1 MPFNVRCHNAAVFSF
16 IDASVLH
23 SYLYIQCTRVLTG
36 HAVALASGFA
46 FALAD
51 KVAVSAVPPVSLSKL
66 HACLY
71 QCKQLELDSNAG
83 ELLWWVNDLAQLL
96 SHTDFLLHQSQAVRR
111 MTAHCHVYIMLSTI
125 NNVPYSCSSLVDV
138 LQSLVDQLALLCDSS
153 SSAYE
158 ERLEMFKTIGHGRLF
173 IRMHP
178 RVQQFGAIVHNLFVA
193 LYDVVSHNIGLI
205 SGVWQF
211 LSPILNNLESPE
223 KTMDFIF
230 AHLIPPLKKK
240 EPLWYTVSKELV
252 HNASPSLQAT
262 MDMLLQGYVCKPVH
276 RNSDSV
282 SMETTVCLLH
292 EVIRLCPMATSLA
305 FSQLA
310 QMIESQNA
318 HERLLAV
325 ESLCYLAS
333 RKSLSMAP
341 GGRYMCQLYL
351 KRCTDG
357 SPRIREACLKL
368 SSSVLRCPE
377 FAGDVLEALTQIQA
391 GCGTTVRHIVIK
403 SVTEAALKDSSI
415 ITDKLIALLTANTHY
430 ASFQVRQEAI
440 SCLGKLYRS
449 IAMDRVC
456 PQKLIYKI
464 ANVILEAYHTKNTS
478 DRMTVEQTYAQHLV
492 PLLLSAS
499 YRMELLYALY
509 CNLEGKALR
518 SFVRLHENMQ
528 EAQLKLRSV
537 LDQVWRA
544 HASTPRRSNR
554 GTQLVDELRKDTVAC
569 ENLLNALSH
578 QKSSDIACSRD
589 AILKSLRDRRSKA
602 LAEVEKLF
610 WTATSAALSE
620 DEVEQL
626 LALVSEQRPALYFS
640 YTTKELQLFKVLSR
654 AFPSSCG
661 KLKHLSAS
669 TGGLG
674 QSDIDSEDAQ
684 ISL

>member
-66 HACLY
+66 HRKCVASLKMNFPPYVQPFDSTSNTEFIEAQLRACLY

-262 MDMLLQGYVCKPVH
+262 MDM
-276 RNSDSV
+276 
-282 SMETTVCLLH
+282 
-292 EVIRLCPMATSLA
+292 
-305 FSQLA
+305 
-310 QMIESQNA
+310 SQNA

>member
-1 MPFNVRCHNAAVFSF
+1 MNFPPYVQPFDSASDTEF
-16 IDASVLH
+16 IEAQL
-23 SYLYIQCTRVLTG
+23 R
-36 HAVALASGFA
+36 
-46 FALAD
+46 
-51 KVAVSAVPPVSLSKL
+51 
-66 HACLY
+66 ACLY

-83 ELLWWVNDLAQLL
+83 ELLQWVNDLAQLL
-96 SHTDFLLHQSQAVRR
+96 SHTDFLLHQSQAVRL
-111 MTAHCHVYIMLSTI
+111 MTAHCHVYIMLSTV
-125 NNVPYSCSSLVDV
+125 NNVPYSCNSLVDV

-178 RVQQFGAIVHNLFVA
+178 RVQQFGTVVHSLFVA
-193 LYDVVSHNIGLI
+193 LYDVVSQNIGLI

-211 LSPILNNLESPE
+211 LSPILNSLESPE

-240 EPLWYTVSKELV
+240 EPLCYTVSKELV
-252 HNASPSLQAT
+252 HNASLSLQAT
-262 MDMLLQGYVCKPVH
+262 MDM
-276 RNSDSV
+276 
-282 SMETTVCLLH
+282 
-292 EVIRLCPMATSLA
+292 
-305 FSQLA
+305 
-310 QMIESQNA
+310 SQNA

-333 RKSLSMAP
+333 RKSLGMAP

-351 KRCTDG
+351 KRCTDE

-368 SSSVLRCPE
+368 SSSVLCCPE
-377 FAGDVLEALTQIQA
+377 FAEDVLEALTQIQA

-403 SVTEAALKDSSI
+403 SVTKAALKDSAI

-430 ASFQVRQEAI
+430 GSFQVRQEAI

-464 ANVILEAYHTKNTS
+464 ANVILEAYQTKNTS

-492 PLLLSAS
+492 PLLLSPS
-499 YRMELLYALY
+499 YRMQLLYALY
-509 CNLEGKALR
+509 CNLKAKALR

-537 LDQVWRA
+537 LDQVWTA

-554 GTQLVDELRKDTVAC
+554 GTQLIDELRKDTVAC

-578 QKSSDIACSRD
+578 QKSSDIASSRD

-610 WTATSAALSE
+610 WTATSAALNE
-620 DEVEQL
+620 DDVEQL
-626 LALVSEQRPALYFS
+626 LALVSEQRPALYYS
-640 YTTKELQLFKVLSR
+640 HTTKELQLFKVLSR
-654 AFPSSCG
+654 AFPLSCG

-669 TGGLG
+669 TIGLG
-674 QSDIDSEDAQ
+674 QSDIDSEDA
-684 ISL
+684 

>member
-1 MPFNVRCHNAAVFSF
+1 
-16 IDASVLH
+16 
-23 SYLYIQCTRVLTG
+23 
-36 HAVALASGFA
+36 
-46 FALAD
+46 
-51 KVAVSAVPPVSLSKL
+51 
-66 HACLY
+66 
-71 QCKQLELDSNAG
+71 
-83 ELLWWVNDLAQLL
+83 
-96 SHTDFLLHQSQAVRR
+96 
-111 MTAHCHVYIMLSTI
+111 MTAHCHVYIMLSKI

-158 ERLEMFKTIGHGRLF
+158 ERLEMFKTISHGRLF
-173 IRMHP
+173 IRIHP
-178 RVQQFGAIVHNLFVA
+178 RVRQFGAIVHKLFIA

-240 EPLWYTVSKELV
+240 EPLCYTVSKELV

-276 RNSDSV
+276 TNSDSV
-282 SMETTVCLLH
+282 SMETAVCLLH
-292 EVIRLCPMATSLA
+292 EVIRLSPMATSLA

-310 QMIESQNA
+310 QMIESQDA
-318 HERLLAV
+318 HERLVAV

-368 SSSVLRCPE
+368 SSSVLCCPE
-377 FAGDVLEALTQIQA
+377 FAGDVLGTHHLLIMALIKHRSGISYLGQDEALTQIQA
-391 GCGTTVRHIVIK
+391 GCGTTVRHIVTK
-403 SVTEAALKDSSI
+403 SVTEAALKDSAI

-430 ASFQVRQEAI
+430 ASFQVRQQAI

-464 ANVILEAYHTKNTS
+464 ANVILEAYQTKNTS
-478 DRMTVEQTYAQHLV
+478 DRMTVEQTYAQHIV

-509 CNLEGKALR
+509 CNLEAKALR

-528 EAQLKLRSV
+528 EAQLKLQSV
-537 LDQVWRA
+537 LDQVSTA

-554 GTQLVDELRKDTVAC
+554 GTQLIDELRKDKVAC

-578 QKSSDIACSRD
+578 QKSSDIASSRD
-589 AILKSLRDRRSKA
+589 AILKSLGDRRSKA

-640 YTTKELQLFKVLSR
+640 YTSKELQLFKVLSR
-654 AFPSSCG
+654 AFPLSCG
-661 KLKHLSAS
+661 KLKYLSAS
-669 TGGLG
+669 TGGLW

-684 ISL
+684 ISQ